1 MSDDIGEKAADLV
14 AARQVELAVTGL
26 SSLSTLP
33 CIAIQYLPKLSQS
46 HFSSSSIADIVES
59 DPALASRVFSLSYQ
73 HGINLPNLNFALRL
87 ALDKLPAYLVRDA
100 ILSVGVYAES
110 EIRRGDETHEA
121 LRRQELILHSLAVAC
136 CAKNIAGLTSIRI
149 TPELAYFAGLLHDI
163 GKLALQEVMPKSL
176 SRIVEDAKS
185 AKASSQTVELKH
197 LGTDHT
203 LLGKALAQR
212 WHLPD
217 AIGLAVWL
225 HHSDTAA
232 IVQRMPEARIAQ
244 VVQLADAIARPLGIG
259 RSGSYDEPQLPE
271 KSIQALGIS
280 TEQVEQ
286 IRRKLPDQVREKSN
300 VLGLALPHAWSRYRR
315 FVHSAAVQFA
325 RQQTDL
331 SLENRRLQN
340 IANDLDFF
348 TDFLL
353 GVDPSAGAIEAA
365 ETFAV
370 RWQRFYQTGMVC
382 LYLVP
387 YEPSPILE
395 AAIVESLGQS
405 RTVVLDVPEGSPSIP
420 QAITNQFKV
429 LNAHDYVAWLLD
441 ALELE
446 FDQRQTKLIPLLSG
460 GKAIGAMVFE
470 LRYPADVKLL
480 EDKFMLTASI
490 GAAILD
496 RALAL
501 RRQERFGECFSQM
514 IAAPSD
520 SKDKPGID
528 RSLEALAEVAAGVA
542 HELNN
547 PLSVISGRAQLL
559 AEAEAENDR
568 GQALQQIQENARKVS
583 AIIEDLMSFA
593 EPQSPR
599 PMQTDIRQMLDE
611 ALQLTAQKAN
621 MDSVNAEIQLDEF
634 ARTVFVDSAQIVSS
648 TANILCN
655 CLESY
660 PDKSGPIQ
668 ITVDGVSDDLVR
680 FQIRDQ
686 GCGMGARSLER
697 ATYPFFSAK
706 PAGRGRGMGLTYAA
720 RLIQLNGGS
729 LKIDSRPGH
738 GTIVTIYL
746 PSS

>member
-1 MSDDIGEKAADLV
+1 VSDDIGEKAAGLV

-26 SSLSTLP
+26 PSLSTLP
-33 CIAIQYLPKLSQS
+33 CIAIQYLPKLSQG
-46 HFSSSSIADIVES
+46 HFSPSSVADIVES

-73 HGINLPNLNFALRL
+73 HGIDLPNLNFSLRL
-87 ALDKLPAYLVRDA
+87 ALDRLPSHLVRDA

-110 EIRRGDETHEA
+110 GDESPTT
-121 LRRQELILHSLAVAC
+121 LRREELIVHSLAVAC
-136 CAKNIAGLTSIRI
+136 CAKNIAGLSSLRI
-149 TPELAYFAGLLHDI
+149 SAELAYFAGLLHDI

-185 AKASSQTVELKH
+185 TKAGSQSMELKH

-217 AIGLAVWL
+217 AVGLAVWL

-232 IVQRMPEARIAQ
+232 IAQRLPEARIAQ
-244 VVQLADAIARPLGIG
+244 VVQLADAIARQLGVG
-259 RSGSYDEPQLPE
+259 RSGSHDEPQLPE
-271 KSIQALGIS
+271 KSAQMLGIS
-280 TEQVEQ
+280 TEQIEQ

-300 VLGLALPHAWSRYRR
+300 VLGLALPHAWSRYCK

-348 TDFLL
+348 RDFLL
-353 GVDPSAGAIEAA
+353 GVDPSVGAIETA

-405 RTVVLDVPEGSPSIP
+405 RTVVLDVPEGSPPIP
-420 QAITNQFKV
+420 QEITNQFRI
-429 LNAHDYVAWLLD
+429 LNAHEYVAWLLD
-441 ALELE
+441 ELELE
-446 FDQRQTKLIPLLSG
+446 LDQRQTKLIPLLSG
-460 GKAIGAMVFE
+460 GKAVGAMVFE
-470 LRYPADVKLL
+470 LRYPADVRLL
-480 EDKFMLTASI
+480 EEKFGLTASI

-496 RALAL
+496 RAIAL
-501 RRQERFGECFSQM
+501 RRQQRFGECFSQM
-514 IAAPSD
+514 IAASSN
-520 SKDKPGID
+520 SKDSPGID
-528 RSLEALAEVAAGVA
+528 RSLDALVEVAAGVA

-559 AEAEAENDR
+559 AQPEAEDDR
-568 GQALQQIQENARKVS
+568 SQSLQQIQENARKVS

-599 PMQTDIRQMLDE
+599 PMQTDIKQMLDE

-621 MDSVNAEIQLDEF
+621 VDSVDAEIQLDES
-634 ARTVFVDSAQIVSS
+634 ANTVFVDSAQIVSS
-648 TANILCN
+648 VANILCN

-660 PDKSGPIQ
+660 ADKSGPIQ
-668 ITVDGVSDDLVR
+668 ITVNGAGGDLVR

-686 GCGMGARSLER
+686 GRGMDARSLER

-720 RLIQLNGGS
+720 RLIELNRGS
-729 LKIDSRPGH
+729 LTIDSRPGG
-738 GTIVTIYL
+738 GTTVTLYL
-746 PSS
+746 PSR